1 MKRVLLS
8 LIAGALLLSVLG
20 GVIACRSAAVVP
32 LSARGRF
39 RVATTTSLYD
49 TGLWSYLEPRFEERY
64 GVEMDVMYA
73 GTGKA
78 IEYGRRGDVHAIVVH
93 SKKQEEEFIAEGY
106 GVERHPFA
114 YNYFLIVGPESDP
127 AVIEGMSPE
136 DAFMQLMAGGQADPG
151 NVSFVSRGDNS
162 GTHSK
167 EKALWEKAGYR
178 YDDVRTSGPWYVEAG
193 TGMGPTLVM
202 ANEMSAYTLTD
213 IGTYL
218 AYEGDLALVP
228 LVDRGDMLLNVY
240 SVIAVDPEKNPKT
253 NIAMAN
259 NLIEFLKSERVQEL
273 IGNYGVREYGM
284 QLFKP
289 CANAEP

>member
-1 MKRVLLS
+1 VKKAYQLLV
-8 LIAGALLLSVLG
+8 ATALLLSMLG
-20 GVIACRSAAVVP
+20 GVIACRSEGVIP
-32 LSARGRF
+32 LTAKTRF

-64 GVEMDVMYA
+64 GVEMDILYA

-78 IEYGRRGDVHAIVVH
+78 MEYARRGDVHAIAVH
-93 SKKQEEEFIAEGY
+93 SKKQEEKFITDGY

-127 AVIEGMSPE
+127 AGIEGTGPE
-136 DAFMQLMAGGQADPG
+136 DAFKQLMARGQADPG
-151 NVSFVSRGDNS
+151 NVNFVSRGDNS

-167 EKALWEKAGYR
+167 EKALWEKAGYQ
-178 YDDVRTSGPWYVEAG
+178 YDDVRTSGPWYIEAG

-202 ANEMSAYTLTD
+202 ANEKSAYILTD

-218 AYEGDLALVP
+218 AYQGDLALVP
-228 LVDRGDMLLNVY
+228 LVDKGDILLNVY
-240 SVIAVDPEKNPKT
+240 SVIAVDPGKNPKT

-259 NLIEFLKSERVQEL
+259 NLIEFLKSEEVQEL
-273 IGNYGVREYGM
+273 IGSYGVKEYGK
-284 QLFKP
+284 QLFTP